1 MAKHHIKICLGSS
14 CFSRGNNVNV
24 EVIKNFLRERNLE
37 ADIFFSGRLCQE
49 MCNKGPVIV
58 VDERVYEEVSQ
69 TRLQKI
75 LEEEF
80 KC

>member
-24 EVIKNFLRERNLE
+24 EVIKNFLRKRNLE
-37 ADIFFSGRLCQE
+37 ADISFSGRLCEE

-58 VDERVYEEVSQ
+58 VDDRVYEEVSQ
-69 TRLQKI
+69 TRLHKI